1 MKIGAIFPQ
10 IESPADPGAVR
21 DYAQSVEQ
29 MGYDHL
35 AIYDHVLGAA
45 TASRPEWRG
54 PYTSKDPFHEPFVVF
69 GFIAGLT
76 SRIELVTEV
85 IILPQRQTALVA
97 KQAAE
102 VDVLTGGRLRLGVGL
117 GWNAVEYE
125 ALNEDFHPR
134 GARLEEQ
141 INVMKALWTSPVITF
156 EGRWHRIVEAG
167 INPLPVQ
174 RPIPLW
180 MGGGRDSEAAMR
192 RIARLGDGWFPQVAS
207 DAQAETA
214 IANLRR
220 FAKEAGRDPG
230 AIGIEGRIN
239 TLDGPVDLMVERA
252 KAWERLGA
260 SHLAVNTMRS
270 GHKSI
275 TEHIA
280 ALRAFIEA
288 WRR

>member
-1 MKIGAIFPQ
+1 MNIGAIFPQ
-10 IESPADPGAVR
+10 IEAPSDPGAVR
-21 DYAQSVEQ
+21 EYTQAVEQ

-35 AIYDHVLGAA
+35 AIYDHVLGAD
-45 TASRPEWRG
+45 TASRPEWKG

-69 GFIAGLT
+69 GFMAGVS
-76 SRIELVTEV
+76 SRLEFVTEV

-117 GWNAVEYE
+117 GWNAVEFE
-125 ALNEDFHPR
+125 ALNEDFHTR

-141 INVMKALWTSPVITF
+141 IAVMKALWTSPVITY
-156 EGRWHRIVEAG
+156 EGRWHHIVEAG

-180 MGGGRDSEAAMR
+180 MGGGRDSEVALR
-192 RIARLGDGWFPQVAS
+192 RIARLGDGWFPQVPP
-207 DAQAETA
+207 DAQAAAA

-220 FAKEAGRDPG
+220 YAQEAGRDPS

-239 TLDGPVDLMVERA
+239 ALDGPPDVMVERA

-260 SHLAVNTMRS
+260 THLAVNTMRN

-280 ALRAFIEA
+280 SLRAFIDA

>member
-1 MKIGAIFPQ
+1 MNIGAIFPQ
-10 IESPADPGAVR
+10 IEAPSDPGAVR
-21 DYAQSVEQ
+21 EYTQAVEQ

-35 AIYDHVLGAA
+35 AIYDHVLGAD
-45 TASRPEWRG
+45 TASRPEWKG

-69 GFIAGLT
+69 GFMAGVS
-76 SRIELVTEV
+76 SRLEFVTEV
-85 IILPQRQTALVA
+85 IILPQRQTARVA

-102 VDVLTGGRLRLGVGL
+102 GDVLTCGRLRLGVGL
-117 GWNAVEYE
+117 GWNAVEFE
-125 ALNEDFHPR
+125 ALNEDFHTR

-141 INVMKALWTSPVITF
+141 IAVMKALWTSPVITY
-156 EGRWHRIVEAG
+156 EGRWHHIVEAG

-180 MGGGRDSEAAMR
+180 MGGGRDSEVALR
-192 RIARLGDGWFPQVAS
+192 RIARLGDGWFPQVPP
-207 DAQAETA
+207 DAQAAAA

-220 FAKEAGRDPG
+220 YAQEAGRDPS

-239 TLDGPVDLMVERA
+239 ALDGPPDVMVERA

-260 SHLAVNTMRS
+260 THLAVNTMRN

-280 ALRAFIEA
+280 SLRAFIDA